1 VARYD
6 RVVEPSTADLVFGL
20 AKSQAKRAMASH
32 DSEPRPSV
40 SEDEYTPWWQ
50 LTAIVAI
57 AAALCTGMCLLM

>member
-1 VARYD
+1 MGGP
-6 RVVEPSTADLVFGL
+6 EP
-20 AKSQAKRAMASH
+20 K
-32 DSEPRPSV
+32 PSV